1 MIKRIYLILEVK
13 SRELDSR
20 ILFSILAA
28 KKNYSVVICKK
39 AYLFSKLKYLKPGVV
54 ILKSM
59 GKKNNSMISEA
70 RKYGHK
76 ICLMDEEGLLF
87 WTPEIYCRKRIDEKV
102 INLIEYI
109 FTWGKNDFNA
119 IVEVFPKHK
128 NKLIITGNPRID
140 LLKKKYN
147 NFYFAEA
154 QKIKEKQKKFIL
166 INTNFGYANHITHPG
181 QTIIEGIKRSGV
193 ENSDEISFHINK
205 LETQIIRFEKLKK
218 FIKKFAVENKEYKI
232 IIRPHQSEDDQ
243 IWQQIFK
250 NCENVEIIRDGKASI
265 SWMLASELIIS
276 CNCTTGVESK
286 ILGLNSLNFIPGDN
300 AFSDY
305 DLPNKV
311 NQNIFNLE
319 ELITRVKDIL
329 NKKELDEV
337 NHNDNVIS
345 YYVNNLKKDTLNS
358 TEIILES
365 IDHLFNDLME
375 TKDKYSNYFSLKYFY
390 IKRSLINL
398 YMKRNYEKNKFSKLL
413 LQKNPGTSIYE
424 IKDKINQ
431 ISSKNNIIV
440 PKVKEIYPD
449 VYCIKP
455 HNI

>member
-1 MIKRIYLILEVK
+1 
-13 SRELDSR
+13 
-20 ILFSILAA
+20 
-28 KKNYSVVICKK
+28 
-39 AYLFSKLKYLKPGVV
+39 
-54 ILKSM
+54 
-59 GKKNNSMISEA
+59 
-70 RKYGHK
+70 
-76 ICLMDEEGLLF
+76 
-87 WTPEIYCRKRIDEKV
+87 
-102 INLIEYI
+102 
-109 FTWGKNDFNA
+109 
-119 IVEVFPKHK
+119 
-128 NKLIITGNPRID
+128 
-140 LLKKKYN
+140 
-147 NFYFAEA
+147 
-154 QKIKEKQKKFIL
+154 
-166 INTNFGYANHITHPG
+166 
-181 QTIIEGIKRSGV
+181 
-193 ENSDEISFHINK
+193 
-205 LETQIIRFEKLKK
+205 
-218 FIKKFAVENKEYKI
+218 
-232 IIRPHQSEDDQ
+232 
-243 IWQQIFK
+243 
-250 NCENVEIIRDGKASI
+250 
-265 SWMLASELIIS
+265 
-276 CNCTTGVESK
+276 
-286 ILGLNSLNFIPGDN
+286 
-300 AFSDY
+300 DY